1 MESRLTPHSD
11 AADLESRDDNPPPA
25 ESTISIAVLIP
36 TWKRPDD
43 LDRCLEAL
51 SKQRR
56 PADSIVVAW
65 REGDATVHGVLDRWS
80 RAIPLR
86 RVEARV
92 PGVVEA
98 MNAGLDAIEGVDVV
112 AITDDDSAPHPEW
125 LERMEAIYRDH
136 PEAVAVGGRDLV
148 HVHGG
153 VLPERDVPVGTL
165 SWFGRS
171 KGSHHEGMGPLRAVD
186 FLKGVNCSFRLSAT
200 DGRRFDRRL
209 LGTGAQQHW
218 EMGFF
223 LPLRDKG
230 IILFDPSLRV
240 DHFPAQRHDEDQRD
254 TFNWTATYN
263 GGHNETLVI
272 LENLPFLS
280 RPLFLLWALLVGH
293 SAHPGM
299 LQGLRQ
305 LLKGVA
311 PRVAI
316 GRTAATC
323 RGRLAALATSVTTT
337 GNKK

>member
-1 MESRLTPHSD
+1 MDGKPSR
-11 AADLESRDDNPPPA
+11 A
-25 ESTISIAVLIP
+25 ELFRIAVLVP

-43 LDRCLEAL
+43 LNRCLEAL
-51 SKQRR
+51 SRQRR
-56 PADSIVVAW
+56 PADSVVVVW
-65 REGDATVHGVLDRWS
+65 REGDTTVQGVLDRWADKI
-80 RAIPLR
+80 RLHR
-86 RVEARV
+86 TEVRV

-98 MNAGLDAIEGVDVV
+98 MNAGLDAIEGVDIV
-112 AITDDDSAPHPEW
+112 AITDDDSAPHPDW
-125 LERMEAIYRDH
+125 LQRMEAIYREH

-171 KGSHHEGMGPLRAVD
+171 KGSHHEGSGSLRAID

-209 LGTGAQQHW
+209 LGAGAQQHW

-223 LPLRDKG
+223 LPLREKG
-230 IILFDPSLRV
+230 SILFDPALRV

-263 GGHNETLVI
+263 GGYNETIVI
-272 LENLPFLS
+272 LENLRPPS
-280 RPLFLLWALLVGH
+280 RPVFLAWALLLGH
-293 SAHPGM
+293 SAHPGL
-299 LQGLRQ
+299 LQGFRQ
-305 LLKGVA
+305 IFKGVT

-323 RGRLAALATSVTTT
+323 MGRLAALKTSVKTS